1 MKTDLWDSLWLYLH
15 RGKRA
20 WDCTVPTLKNPA
32 KPQGREG
39 SGAGT
44 EAGHSLLI
52 QRTATSSVEIY
63 EITPFTINS
72 D

>member
-15 RGKRA
+15 RGKRG
-20 WDCTVPTLKNPA
+20 WDHTVPTLKNPA
-32 KPQGREG
+32 ISQGKEG

-44 EAGHSLLI
+44 EAGRSLLI
-52 QRTATSSVEIY
+52 QRTAASSVEIY
-63 EITPFTINS
+63 EITPFRVNS

>member
-15 RGKRA
+15 RSKRA
-20 WDCTVPTLKNPA
+20 WERTVPMLKNPA

-39 SGAGT
+39 SGTGT
-44 EAGHSLLI
+44 EAGRSLLI
-52 QRTATSSVEIY
+52 QRTAASSVEIY
-63 EITPFTINS
+63 EITPSRINS